1 MCEARFPPL
10 DIVGA
15 AGIPQWLAYKI
26 RDPKQPCPNKK
37 VDAVTDRKSPLAPFK
52 HDIFRTI
59 WIASLSSN
67 FGSLIQSVGA
77 AWMMTTI
84 STSVG
89 MVALVQASTALPIM
103 LFSLVSGAL
112 ADNFNRRKVM
122 LVAQCFMLAVSVS
135 LSIFA
140 YFGLITPWLLLTF
153 TFMLGCGTA
162 LNNPSWQA
170 SVGDMV
176 PREDLPGAVALNS
189 MGFNITRS
197 VGPAIGGAIVAFAG
211 AAAAFAV
218 NTLSYLPLIFA
229 LFRWQPRYVE
239 NPLPRET
246 LGRAISAGLRYVAM
260 SPNIAK
266 VIFRSF
272 VFGLSASAILAL
284 LPLVARDLVSGGP
297 LVYGVLLGA
306 FGIGAIGGALLSA
319 RLRESLSSEAIV
331 KLAFL
336 GFAASAALTAVSS
349 NAWLTSAALLVSG
362 ACWVLALSLFNVT
375 VQLSTPRWVVGRALS
390 LYQTTTFGGI
400 AGGSWIWGTAAAENG
415 AEMALLASSVVM
427 LLGGAIGLR
436 YALPEFKT
444 LNLDPLNH
452 FSEPLLALD
461 LKPRSGPIVIM
472 IDYVIR
478 EGDVAEFLLVM
489 AARRRIRI
497 RDGAGHWAL
506 MRDLENPEIWTESY
520 HTPTWVEYVRHNQR
534 RTKADAAVGTLIRAL
549 HKGDTEPRVH
559 RMIERQTTLPHDIA
573 AHKTPIDMS

>member
-1 MCEARFPPL
+1 M
-10 DIVGA
+10 
-15 AGIPQWLAYKI
+15 
-26 RDPKQPCPNKK
+26 
-37 VDAVTDRKSPLAPFK
+37 TDRKSPLAPFK
-52 HDIFRTI
+52 HETFRTI

-67 FGSLIQSVGA
+67 FGSLIQAVGA

-84 STSVG
+84 SNSVD

-112 ADNFNRRKVM
+112 ADNFNRRRVM
-122 LVAQCFMLAVSVS
+122 LVAQSFMLGVSV
-135 LSIFA
+135 LLTIFA
-140 YFGLITPWLLLTF
+140 YFSLITPWLLLTF
-153 TFMLGCGTA
+153 TFLLGCGTA

-176 PREDLPGAVALNS
+176 PRENLPEAVALNS
-189 MGFNITRS
+189 MGFNLTRS
-197 VGPAIGGAIVAFAG
+197 VGPAIGGLIVAVAG

-218 NTLSYLPLIFA
+218 NAVSYLPLIFA
-229 LFRWQPRYVE
+229 LLRWQPQYPP
-239 NPLPRET
+239 NPLPREA
-246 LGRAISAGLRYVAM
+246 LGRAVSAGLRYVAM
-260 SPNIAK
+260 SPNIGK
-266 VIFRSF
+266 VVFRGF
-272 VFGLSASAILAL
+272 VFGFSASAVLAL
-284 LPLVARDLVSGGP
+284 LPLVARDLVGGGP
-297 LVYGVLLGA
+297 LVYGTMLGS

-319 RLRESLSSEAIV
+319 RLREFLTSEAIV
-331 KLAFL
+331 RIAFA
-336 GFAASAALTAVSS
+336 GFAVSATIAALSPSAWTT
-349 NAWLTSAALLVSG
+349 NAGLLSAG

-400 AGGSWIWGTAAAENG
+400 AGGSWLWGVAAAEYG
-415 AEMALLASSVVM
+415 ADKALLASSVVM
-427 LLGGAIGLR
+427 LLGAVIGLR

-444 LNLDPLNH
+444 LNLDPLNR

-472 IDYVIR
+472 IDYVIA
-478 EGDVAEFLLVM
+478 EEDVPEFLAVM
-489 AARRRIRI
+489 ADRRRVRI

-534 RTKADAAVGTLIRAL
+534 RTQADAAIGDRIRAL
-549 HKGDTEPRVH
+549 HRGVTDPRVH
-559 RMIERQTTLPHDIA
+559 RMIERQTILPHDIA

>member
-1 MCEARFPPL
+1 M
-10 DIVGA
+10 
-15 AGIPQWLAYKI
+15 
-26 RDPKQPCPNKK
+26 
-37 VDAVTDRKSPLAPFK
+37 TDRKSPLAPFK
-52 HDIFRTI
+52 NDTFRNI

-84 STSVG
+84 SSSVG

-112 ADNFNRRKVM
+112 ADNFNRRRVM
-122 LVAQCFMLAVSVS
+122 LVAQSFMLAVSVS
-135 LSIFA
+135 LSAFA
-140 YFGLITPWLLLTF
+140 YFGLITPWLLLAF
-153 TFMLGCGTA
+153 TFLLGCGTA

-176 PREDLPGAVALNS
+176 PRDDLPGAVALNS

-218 NTLSYLPLIFA
+218 NTLSYLPLILA
-229 LFRWQPRYVE
+229 LFRWQPKYDA

-272 VFGLSASAILAL
+272 VFGLSASAVLAL
-284 LPLVARDLVSGGP
+284 LPLVARDLVKGGP
-297 LVYGVLLGA
+297 LVYGILLGA

-319 RLRESLSSEAIV
+319 RLREFMSSEAIV
-331 KLAFL
+331 KSAFI
-336 GFAASAALTAVSS
+336 GFALSAVVTAIST
-349 NAWLTSAALLVSG
+349 NTWLTSAALLVSG

-400 AGGSWIWGTAAAENG
+400 AGGSWIWGQAAAEHG

-427 LLGGAIGLR
+427 LIGGAIGLR

-472 IDYVIR
+472 IDYVIK
-478 EGDVAEFLLVM
+478 EEDVNEFLQVM

-534 RTKADAAVGTLIRAL
+534 RTKADAIVGTRIRAL

-573 AHKTPIDMS
+573 AHKMPIDMS